1 MTFNYSSHTIESKAY
16 HPIEIRLEKQH
27 GNIWSIDYIT

>member
-1 MTFNYSSHTIESKAY
+1 M
-16 HPIEIRLEKQH
+16 EIRLEKQH